1 MSRTSWS
8 DADMAPHVL
17 REYAFVGDGERG
29 ALIGPRGDFAWM
41 CAPLWHSEPVFSTLL
56 GGRGIYAV
64 APDTT
69 RFVWGGYYEDGT
81 LIWRSRWVD
90 TGIVECREALAMP
103 ADPHTAVILRRILAP
118 EDDARLRVTLRA
130 SVGYD
135 DRKMAQPTFQDG
147 HWRMRTGS
155 LHWRWRGADAAFATS
170 TGLEMHLD
178 LPAGKAHDLVLEIS
192 DRPLV
197 GDPIPADLLWQRTEQ
212 AWATAVPP
220 IRNTL
225 ADRDARHA
233 TAVLTGMTSSSGGMV
248 AAATTSLPE
257 RAAQGRNYD
266 YRYCWIRDQCYAGH
280 AAAAYGPHPLLD
292 AAVRFVRDRLLA
304 DGAHLKPAYTTGGGE
319 VPSQSTCSLPGYP
332 GGTVVVGNWVN
343 RQFQLDTF
351 GEALLLFAA
360 GGRHDRLDG
369 QDWRAVETAVAA
381 IETRWQEPDAGIWEL
396 HTRHWTHSKLTCIAG
411 LRAVAAN
418 APRAQRDRWNDL
430 ADTLTRTALADS
442 THPSGR
448 WQRAPDDDRVDAAL
462 LLPAIRGALP
472 ADHPVSHRTL
482 DAVRTELGSDGYV
495 YRFRHDD
502 RPLADAEGAFL
513 LCGFIMALADHQQGN
528 TLEAVRWFER
538 NRAACGTPALFT
550 EEFDVIERQ
559 LRGNLPQAFVHALL
573 LESAQ
578 RLARPWNLPG

>member
-1 MSRTSWS
+1 
-8 DADMAPHVL
+8 A
-17 REYAFVGDGERG
+17 
-29 ALIGPRGDFAWM
+29 
-41 CAPLWHSEPVFSTLL
+41 
-56 GGRGIYAV
+56 
-64 APDTT
+64 
-69 RFVWGGYYEDGT
+69 
-81 LIWRSRWVD
+81 
-90 TGIVECREALAMP
+90 
-103 ADPHTAVILRRILAP
+103 
-118 EDDARLRVTLRA
+118 
-130 SVGYD
+130 
-135 DRKMAQPTFQDG
+135 
-147 HWRMRTGS
+147 
-155 LHWRWRGADAAFATS
+155 
-170 TGLEMHLD
+170 
-178 LPAGKAHDLVLEIS
+178 
-192 DRPLV
+192 
-197 GDPIPADLLWQRTEQ
+197 
-212 AWATAVPP
+212 
-220 IRNTL
+220 
-225 ADRDARHA
+225 
-233 TAVLTGMTSSSGGMV
+233 

-304 DGAHLKPAYTTGGGE
+304 DGPHLKPAYTAGGGE

-360 GGRHDRLDG
+360 AARHDRLDV

-381 IETRWQEPDAGIWEL
+381 VEARWQEPDAGIWEL
-396 HTRHWTHSKLTCIAG
+396 HTHHWAHSRLTCIAG

-418 APRAQRDRWNDL
+418 APCVQRDRWNEL
-430 ADTLTRTALADS
+430 ADTLTRSVLADS
-442 THPSGR
+442 AHPSGR

-462 LLPAIRGALP
+462 LLPAIRGAWP
-472 ADHPVSHRTL
+472 ADHSLSRRTL

-528 TLEAVRWFER
+528 SFEAVRWFER

-550 EEFDVIERQ
+550 EEFDVVERQ

-573 LESAQ
+573 LESAR
-578 RLARPWNLPG
+578 RLAHPWNSAG